1 MKEVRVHK
9 REVKTMKLTKT
20 VTRNGKI
27 TEEKTFDVEVRR
39 DAHGVKLW
47 CGDDWCLDQ
56 NKVEKKINPDPFTE
70 VVWSVAEE
78 EGKNAKA
85 KRV

>member
-20 VTRNGKI
+20 VTRNGKT

-47 CGDDWCLDQ
+47 CGDDWYLDQ
-56 NKVEKKINPDPFTE
+56 NKVGKTINPDPFTE
-70 VVWSVAEE
+70 VVWSVGEE

-85 KRV
+85 KLG

>member
-1 MKEVRVHK
+1 MKQVRVHK
-9 REVKTMKLTKT
+9 HEVKTMKLTKT

-27 TEEKTFDVEVRR
+27 TKVETFDVDVRR

-47 CGDDWCLDQ
+47 CGDDWYLDQ
-56 NKVEKKINPDPFTE
+56 NKVGKTINPDPFTE

-78 EGKNAKA
+78 EGKNAKP

>member
-1 MKEVRVHK
+1 MKQVRVHK
-9 REVKTMKLTKT
+9 REAKTMKLTKT

-27 TEEKTFDVEVRR
+27 TEVETFDVDVRR

-47 CGDDWCLDQ
+47 CGDDWYLDQ
-56 NKVEKKINPDPFTE
+56 NKVGKKINPDAGTE
-70 VVWSVAEE
+70 VVWSVGEE

>member
-9 REVKTMKLTKT
+9 HEVKTMKLTKT

-27 TEEKTFDVEVRR
+27 TKVETFDVEVRR

-47 CGDDWCLDQ
+47 CGDDWYLDQ
-56 NKVEKKINPDPFTE
+56 NKVGKTINPDPFTE

-78 EGKNAKA
+78 EGKNARA
-85 KRV
+85 KRG

>member
-1 MKEVRVHK
+1 MKQVRVHK
-9 REVKTMKLTKT
+9 REAKTMKLTKT

-27 TEEKTFDVEVRR
+27 TEVKTFDVEVRR

-47 CGDDWCLDQ
+47 CGDAWYLDQ
-56 NKVEKKINPDPFTE
+56 NKVGKTINPDPFTE

-85 KRV
+85 KRG

>member
-47 CGDDWCLDQ
+47 CGDDWYLDQ
-56 NKVEKKINPDPFTE
+56 NKVGKTINHDPFTE

>member
-1 MKEVRVHK
+1 MKQVRVHK
-9 REVKTMKLTKT
+9 REAKTMKLTKT

-39 DAHGVKLW
+39 DDHGVKLW
-47 CGDDWCLDQ
+47 CGDDWYLDQ
-56 NKVEKKINPDPFTE
+56 NKVGTTINPDPFTE
-70 VVWSVAEE
+70 VVWSVGEE

>member
-47 CGDDWCLDQ
+47 CGDDWYLDQ

>member
-1 MKEVRVHK
+1 MKQVRVHK
-9 REVKTMKLTKT
+9 CEVKTMKLTKT

-47 CGDDWCLDQ
+47 YGDDWYLDQ
-56 NKVEKKINPDPFTE
+56 NKVGKTINPDPFTE

>member
-1 MKEVRVHK
+1 MKQVRVYK

-47 CGDDWCLDQ
+47 CGDDWYLDQ
-56 NKVEKKINPDPFTE
+56 NKVGKKINPDPFTE